1 MRNNLKEPLPTRR
14 TFIRGSILAAHGLYL
29 ESAWG
34 ARPSEQGTLELR
46 VSDAVTGQLLP
57 CSVAV
62 TAAEGTL
69 LTAHKGYGSGIRCP
83 GELRSTLPPGRT
95 TLVITRGFDYVGQ
108 ERVVE
113 MHPGEVTKCAVSLA
127 RVSTLRSDGWV
138 CGDNHVHMKHG
149 ESVIETDFA
158 FVGLSA
164 RAEAL
169 DYMSVAQQWNVAS
182 VTPAGLSQALAAVA
196 TPDCTLAWN
205 MEAPKNYWMGDVSHC
220 MGHGWTLGVSD
231 TGPDGTDPIQEL
243 FAMSAGDYQKEKV
256 PTPNF
261 ESHAYIHAAGGVVS
275 YTHPCRIWRGQWG
288 GKNGFPV
295 QTEKFVSN
303 MAQELPFDTVA
314 GPTYDSIDILM
325 QTGEHVVN
333 ELGQRLWFMLL
344 NQGYRIA
351 ATASTDATFDN
362 PGRAVPGAVRVYTRI
377 DGAVETRKVASAMK
391 AGRNFVTSGPLVQF
405 TIGSHN
411 LGGVLHVSG
420 RDTHRASIKVWAS
433 GKPSEFLTRIEVIR
447 NGEIYNSYTLTERPR
462 QYDLTLDIRESDN
475 AWYIVRCFG
484 SSADQVAITNPIYF
498 ETPAY
503 RVPEPALATVNLRL
517 SASGSGEALD
527 GTYEVVEMIGR
538 RPRVISTGEV
548 KAGKATISTPAPARV
563 RVSARDH
570 TPQMKSIFM
579 DTPELIKLTTEM
591 QLADL
596 VEWTTYERVRKI
608 LSGIDLH
615 YVMQPTA

>member
-1 MRNNLKEPLPTRR
+1 MRSNLTRPLPTRR
-14 TFIRGSILAAHGLYL
+14 TFLRGSILAANGLYFG
-29 ESAWG
+29 SAW
-34 ARPSEQGTLELR
+34 AVPSSEQGGLELE
-46 VSDAVTGQLLP
+46 VSDTTTGHLLP

-62 TAAEGTL
+62 TTSQGKL
-69 LTAHKGYGSGIRCP
+69 LTAHKGYGGGIRCP
-83 GELRSTLPPGRT
+83 GELRTTLPPGRT
-95 TLVITRGFDYVGQ
+95 TLLITRGFDYVGQ

-113 MHPGEVTKCAVSLA
+113 VHAGEVTKCSVSLA
-127 RVSTLRSDGWV
+127 RVSTLRKDGWV

-149 ESVIETDFA
+149 ESVIEADFA

-182 VTPAGLSQALAAVA
+182 VTPAGLSQALSAVA

-220 MGHGWTLGVSD
+220 MGHGWTLGVRD
-231 TGPDGTDPIQEL
+231 VGPEGTDPIQEL

-261 ESHAYIHAAGGVVS
+261 DSHAYVHAAGGIVS
-275 YTHPCRIWRGQWG
+275 YTHPCRIWRGEWG

-295 QTEKFVSN
+295 QKEKFVSN

-344 NQGYRIA
+344 NRGYRIA
-351 ATASTDATFDN
+351 GTASTDATFDN
-362 PGRAVPGAVRVYTRI
+362 PGRAVPGVVRVYTRI
-377 DGAVETRKVASAMK
+377 DGAVETRKVSSAMK
-391 AGRNFVTSGPLVQF
+391 AGRNFVTSGPLLQF

-411 LGGVLHVSG
+411 VGDVLHASSS
-420 RDTHRASIKVWAS
+420 DTHRASIKSWAS
-433 GKPSEFLTRIEVIR
+433 GRPSEFLRRIEVIR
-447 NGEIYNSYTLTERPR
+447 NGEIYNSYTLAGRPR
-462 QYDLTLDIRESDN
+462 EHQVAFDIRESEN

-484 SSADQVAITNPIYF
+484 SSSDQVAITNPIYF

-503 RVPEPALATVNLRL
+503 RAPESALATVNLR
-517 SASGSGEALD
+517 STASGSGEALN
-527 GTYEVVEMIGR
+527 GTYDVLEMIGR
-538 RPRVISTGEV
+538 KPRVISIGEV
-548 KAGKATISTPAPARV
+548 KGGMATISAPATARI
-563 RVSARDH
+563 RLSAPGH
-570 TPQMKSIFM
+570 APQVKSIFM
-579 DTPELIKLTTEM
+579 DTPDLMKLTTEM

-596 VEWTTYERVRKI
+596 VEWTTYERVRDI
-608 LSGIDLH
+608 LSGINLH
-615 YVMQPTA
+615 YDMQPSA